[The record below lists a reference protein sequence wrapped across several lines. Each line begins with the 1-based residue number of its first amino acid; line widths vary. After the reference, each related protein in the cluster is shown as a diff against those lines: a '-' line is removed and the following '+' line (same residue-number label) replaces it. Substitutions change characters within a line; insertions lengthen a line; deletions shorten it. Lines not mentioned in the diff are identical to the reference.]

1 MNPLDMI
8 SKLLRGGKVKQN
20 SKALARQEA
29 QKRSNQM
36 VNKPKP

>member
-8 SKLLRGGKVKQN
+8 SKLFRGGKVKQN
-20 SKALARQEA
+20 AKTLARQEA
-29 QKRSNQM
+29 QRRSNQM